1 MEKTNPRLKRAFLD
15 IVDNQLEANDPPQ
28 TRETFE
34 RLKAEGISQS
44 DAKIYIA
51 QAVCLEVWD
60 ILRNKREFNVKRY
73 LRNLKNLPQEPE
85 E

>member
-60 ILRNKREFNVKRY
+60 ILRNKREFNAKRY

>member
-1 MEKTNPRLKRAFLD
+1 MKKTNPRLKRAFLD
-15 IVDNQLEANDPPQ
+15 IVDKQLEANDPPQ

-51 QAVCLEVWD
+51 QGGVS
-60 ILRNKREFNVKRY
+60 
-73 LRNLKNLPQEPE
+73 
-85 E
+85 

>member
-1 MEKTNPRLKRAFLD
+1 MKKTNPRLKRAFLD
-15 IVDNQLEANDPPQ
+15 IVDKQLEANDPPQ